1 MKHTAQVREIVTKA
15 RLTVHTSSPEE
26 TQMIAAKLGAR
37 LQVGDFVALCG
48 PLGSGKTVFVQG
60 LAAGLQVAG
69 PITSPTFIIIRHHP
83 GPVPLCHA
91 DAYRISTANELEA
104 AGLTEAAEEAVVA
117 LEWADKVREI
127 WPKQVYIVRLEYDNT
142 ARRIEVIGRGEGP
155 ASVIQELKDAY
166 FRD

>member
-1 MKHTAQVREIVTKA
+1 MGKVTLSE
-15 RLTVHTSSPEE
+15 RTLIRHSCSPEE
-26 TQMIAAKLGAR
+26 TQALATNLGQR
-37 LQVGDFVALCG
+37 LRVGDFVALCG
-48 PLGSGKTVFVQG
+48 PLGAGKTVFVQG
-60 LAAGLQVAG
+60 LAAGLPVAG
-69 PITSPTFIIIRHHP
+69 PVTSPTFIIIRYHP

-127 WPKQVYIVRLEYDNT
+127 WPNQVYIVQLEYDNT